1 MNTGSLITNELHLC
15 NLSPL
20 SRDPAGMERMEH
32 MSTGARATDPEL
44 DEALSRAIRQ
54 LIAEAIEAGEGDSA
68 WPAALADAPETG
80 HCRQRPR
87 PVPGVGPGAG
97 RAAFP

>member
-1 MNTGSLITNELHLC
+1 
-15 NLSPL
+15 
-20 SRDPAGMERMEH
+20 MEH

-68 WPAALADAPETG
+68 STAALADASETG
-80 HCRQRPR
+80 H
-87 PVPGVGPGAG
+87 
-97 RAAFP
+97 

>member
-20 SRDPAGMERMEH
+20 SRDLAGMERMEDVGNG
-32 MSTGARATDPEL
+32 MRATDLEL

-54 LIAEAIEAGEGDSA
+54 LIAEAIESGGASDHGASE
-68 WPAALADAPETG
+68 
-80 HCRQRPR
+80 H
-87 PVPGVGPGAG
+87 GVSDNGAG
-97 RAAFP
+97 SAQAAA

>member
-1 MNTGSLITNELHLC
+1 LCEIRPRPHMNTGSLITNELHLC

-32 MSTGARATDPEL
+32 VGTGMRATDPEL

-68 WPAALADAPETG
+68 SAAA
-80 HCRQRPR
+80 
-87 PVPGVGPGAG
+87 
-97 RAAFP
+97 

>member
-1 MNTGSLITNELHLC
+1 MATGSLITNELHLC

-20 SRDPAGMERMEH
+20 SRDLRGMEQMEH
-32 MSTGARATDPEL
+32 MSTGTRATDPEL

-68 WPAALADAPETG
+68 STAALADAQDTG
-80 HCRQRPR
+80 H
-87 PVPGVGPGAG
+87 
-97 RAAFP
+97 